1 MIAPYSVP
9 YGLRDFCTALQG
21 LTEPSLDVGHEW
33 FPVFRGLGVEVFPTH
48 RGREGQYALLRALN
62 LPPRARV
69 GVPLFTH
76 PVVWQTIAAA
86 DMQPVFLDSDPVTF
100 GLSLPNLRKNIERID
115 SLILIHTF
123 GYPGDFG
130 AVTTI
135 MRYKPILEDCAHAL
149 GSTYRG
155 PPLGSLG
162 DGSFFTFLFSKPVSA
177 GGGGCAVTRSR
188 TLGEAVKK
196 LLREGPE
203 ETFLQGVIHTSAS
216 LLFAL
221 AYRKPCY
228 SLMTRLTHIPLYR
241 RAARKLINRV
251 SPLLRM
257 RRSDWAVVASRL
269 KARNADSETNSEF
282 CAEVRMHLPQ
292 GWRIPPEPQ
301 WGEWNH
307 WVLPVCPPTEEAAAR
322 GIAKLRSHG
331 IGVGL
336 VYDDAPEAARTY
348 GYRGDCPEA
357 ERLSRSVFLL
367 PSHSRLTS
375 LERQHIL
382 RCIRLLHEITDSGYN
397 PRRRRGGELIATAR

>member
-9 YGLRDFCTALQG
+9 YGLRDFCTALRG
-21 LTEPSLDVGHEW
+21 LTEPFPDVGHEW
-33 FPVFRGLGVEVFPTH
+33 FPVFQGLGVEVFPTH

-62 LPPRARV
+62 LPPRASV

-100 GLSLPNLRKNIERID
+100 GLSLPNLRKNRDRID
-115 SLILIHTF
+115 GLILIHTF
-123 GYPGDFG
+123 GYPGDFD
-130 AVTTI
+130 AVAAI
-135 MRYKPILEDCAHAL
+135 MRDKPVLEDCAHTL

-155 PPLGSLG
+155 RPLGSLG
-162 DGSFFTFLFSKPVSA
+162 NGSFFTFLFSKPVSA
-177 GGGGCAVTRSR
+177 GGGGCAVTRR
-188 TLGEAVKK
+188 RALGEEVEK

-203 ETFLQGVIHTSAS
+203 ETFLQGVSHASAS

-269 KARNADSETNSEF
+269 KAWNADSETNSEF
-282 CAEVRMHLPQ
+282 WSEVRMHLPQ

-301 WGEWNH
+301 WGKWNH

-331 IGVGL
+331 VGVGL

-348 GYRGDCPEA
+348 GYRGDCREA

-382 RCIRLLHEITDSGYN
+382 RCIRLLNEITDSGYN
-397 PRRRRGGELIATAR
+397 PRRRSGGELIATAR

>member
-1 MIAPYSVP
+1 
-9 YGLRDFCTALQG
+9 
-21 LTEPSLDVGHEW
+21 
-33 FPVFRGLGVEVFPTH
+33 
-48 RGREGQYALLRALN
+48 
-62 LPPRARV
+62 
-69 GVPLFTH
+69 
-76 PVVWQTIAAA
+76 
-86 DMQPVFLDSDPVTF
+86 
-100 GLSLPNLRKNIERID
+100 
-115 SLILIHTF
+115 
-123 GYPGDFG
+123 
-130 AVTTI
+130 
-135 MRYKPILEDCAHAL
+135 
-149 GSTYRG
+149 
-155 PPLGSLG
+155 
-162 DGSFFTFLFSKPVSA
+162 
-177 GGGGCAVTRSR
+177 
-188 TLGEAVKK
+188 
-196 LLREGPE
+196 
-203 ETFLQGVIHTSAS
+203 

-269 KARNADSETNSEF
+269 KAWNADSETNAELW
-282 CAEVRMHLPQ
+282 AEVRMHLPQ

-307 WVLPVCPPTEEAAAR
+307 WVLPVCPPTEEAAAL

-331 IGVGL
+331 VGAGL
-336 VYDDAPEAARTY
+336 VYDDAPKAARTY

-382 RCIRLLHEITDSGYN
+382 RCIRLLNDITDSGYN
-397 PRRRRGGELIATAR
+397 PRRRSGEELIATSR

>member
-9 YGLRDFCTALQG
+9 YGLRDFCTALRG
-21 LTEPSLDVGHEW
+21 LTQPFSDVGHEW
-33 FPVFRGLGVEVFPTH
+33 FPVFRNLGVEVFPTH

-86 DMQPVFLDSDPVTF
+86 GMQPVFLDSDPVTF
-100 GLSLPNLRKNIERID
+100 GLSLPNLRKNIDRID

-130 AVTTI
+130 SVAAI
-135 MRYKPILEDCAHAL
+135 MRYKPVLEDCAHTL

-155 PPLGSLG
+155 HPLGSLG

-177 GGGGCAVTRSR
+177 GGGGCAITKRR
-188 TLGEAVKK
+188 ALGEKVEK

-203 ETFLQGVIHTSAS
+203 ETFLQGVTHASAS

-228 SLMTRLTHIPLYR
+228 SLMTRLTHIPIYR

-251 SPLLRM
+251 SPVLRM

-269 KARNADSETNSEF
+269 KAWNADSETNSELWT
-282 CAEVRMHLPQ
+282 EVRMHLPQ
-292 GWRIPPEPQ
+292 GWRIPPEPK

-307 WVLPVCPPTEEAAAR
+307 WVLPVCPPTEKAAAR

-331 IGVGL
+331 VGVGL
-336 VYDDAPEAARTY
+336 VYDDAPEAARAY

-357 ERLSRSVFLL
+357 EHLSRSVFLL

-382 RCIRLLHEITDSGYN
+382 RCIRLLNEITDGGDN
-397 PRRRRGGELIATAR
+397 PRRRSGELIATAR